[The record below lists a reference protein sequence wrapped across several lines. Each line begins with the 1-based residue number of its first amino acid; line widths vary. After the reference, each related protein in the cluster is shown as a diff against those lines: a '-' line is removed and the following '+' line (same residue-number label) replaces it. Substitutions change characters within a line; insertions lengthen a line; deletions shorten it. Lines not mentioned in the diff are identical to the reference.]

1 MDALRFEWDP
11 AKALINLRKH
21 GVAFKEAQTAFLDDS
36 ALIVGDPEHSGDESR
51 VVLLGISAS
60 LRMLVVVHVHR
71 TDRDTIRIISARRAT
86 KSERVDLRH
95 EATAMKKEYDFSK
108 ARPNPYAKRL
118 KRSVTIRLDDAT
130 LTYFKSLAGETGN
143 PVPDAH
149 QLVPAQLR

>member
-1 MDALRFEWDP
+1 MDALRFGWDP

-86 KSERVDLRH
+86 KSERV
-95 EATAMKKEYDFSK
+95 TYVM
-108 ARPNPYAKRL
+108 RL
-118 KRSVTIRLDDAT
+118 QR
-130 LTYFKSLAGETGN
+130 
-143 PVPDAH
+143 
-149 QLVPAQLR
+149 